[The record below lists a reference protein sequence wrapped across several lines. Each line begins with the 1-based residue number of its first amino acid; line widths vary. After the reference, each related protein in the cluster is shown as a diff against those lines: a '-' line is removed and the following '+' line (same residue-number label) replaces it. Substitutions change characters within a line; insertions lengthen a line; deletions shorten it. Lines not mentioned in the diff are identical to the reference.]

1 MWPHG
6 VQNGTERNVRLAVD
20 PYDGRMDLRH
30 TFTDHPAS
38 VGETWG
44 QHCRVALRFSRDLAV
59 AAGAAAVHALVPSL
73 CTTTASRRI
82 HALHEAMTTGA
93 RAANAPDRL
102 TTVSSSPK
110 STVDS
115 AAA

>member
-1 MWPHG
+1 MG
-6 VQNGTERNVRLAVD
+6 KERNVRLDVD
-20 PYDGRMDLRH
+20 LYDGGMGLRH

-44 QHCRVALRFSRDLAV
+44 QHCRVALGFSRDLAI

-73 CTTTASRRI
+73 CASTASRRI
-82 HALHEAMTTGA
+82 CALHERMTTGA

-102 TTVSSSPK
+102 TAVL
-110 STVDS
+110 STAATTPPAES